1 MKDKTFDDQCADWN
15 AIALEQDKV
24 PDLIGQARV
33 KKQLNFH
40 FKGYMANGI
49 MPTIMFTAPR
59 GCGKTML
66 ATALANLL
74 KLRDN
79 NKRKIIFN
87 CSQLRNLRQFW
98 NEIIIPHVN
107 DKDCTI
113 IFDEASELPKDVMMA
128 LLTILNP
135 NKENRNTFVY
145 EEYQVDFDFSRQTF
159 MFATTEG
166 QSIFHALMDRMERI
180 DLQDYNI
187 DELGKI
193 VLIGL
198 SDYEIDADAL
208 LKVATV
214 LRGNARAAQKMAG
227 HIKTYLDGNSKTKFT
242 LDDWNSLRD
251 EKSILP
257 LGLLEKE
264 LEILGILSRK
274 KETRLTELA
283 AITCLSKGAIQRDYE
298 MFLMK
303 QGLMEIAPAGRSLTT
318 KGHKYMRGIKREG
331 ICGI

>member
-1 MKDKTFDDQCADWN
+1 
-15 AIALEQDKV
+15 
-24 PDLIGQARV
+24 
-33 KKQLNFH
+33 
-40 FKGYMANGI
+40 
-49 MPTIMFTAPR
+49 MPSIMFTAPR
-59 GCGKTML
+59 GCGKTMI
-66 ATALANLL
+66 ATALASLL
-74 KLRDN
+74 KVRDN
-79 NKRKIIFN
+79 SKRKIIFN

-98 NEIIIPHVN
+98 NEIIIPHVH

-113 IFDEASELPKDVMMA
+113 IFDEASELPKDVAMA

-135 NKENRNTFVY
+135 NKDNRNTFAY
-145 EEYQVDFDFSRQTF
+145 EDYSVDFDFSRQTF

-180 DLQDYNI
+180 DLQEYSV

-193 VLIGL
+193 VLLGL
-198 SDYEIDADAL
+198 EDYVIEVDAL
-208 LKVATV
+208 AQVATV

-227 HIKTYLDGNSKTKFT
+227 HIKTYLDGNGKTKFT
-242 LDDWNSLRD
+242 VEDWKDLQKQ
-251 EKSILP
+251 KSILP

-264 LEILGILSRK
+264 LELLTILSRK

-283 AITCLSKGAIQRDYE
+283 AITCLSKGSIQKDYE

-318 KGHKYMRGIKREG
+318 KGHKYLKDLRKAAA
-331 ICGI
+331 

>member
-15 AIALEQDKV
+15 AVALEQDKV
-24 PDLIGQARV
+24 PNLIGQARV

-74 KLRDN
+74 KVRDS
-79 NKRKIIFN
+79 NKKKIIFN

-135 NKENRNTFVY
+135 NKDNRNTFVY

-166 QSIFHALMDRMERI
+166 QTIFHALMDRCERV
-180 DLQDYNI
+180 DLEEYTY

-193 VLIGL
+193 VKLTVPTVEFGDGL
-198 SDYEIDADAL
+198 LTEI
-208 LKVATV
+208 ATV
-214 LRGNARAAQKMAG
+214 LRGNARAAQKMA
-227 HIKTYLDGNSKTKFT
+227 IKIQMWLDANGGYKFLAADWKDLMYT
-242 LDDWNSLRD
+242 LG
-251 EKSILP
+251 IAP
-257 LGLLEKE
+257 LGLRAKEIEILRVLRDSRDSSLTRLGSKTGMTPESLRRDYELYLMKVDLLEISTAGRNITPEGKDYLKELEKE
-264 LEILGILSRK
+264 
-274 KETRLTELA
+274 A
-283 AITCLSKGAIQRDYE
+283 A
-298 MFLMK
+298 
-303 QGLMEIAPAGRSLTT
+303 
-318 KGHKYMRGIKREG
+318 
-331 ICGI
+331 

>member
-1 MKDKTFDDQCADWN
+1 M
-15 AIALEQDKV
+15 I
-24 PDLIGQARV
+24 
-33 KKQLNFH
+33 
-40 FKGYMANGI
+40 
-49 MPTIMFTAPR
+49 
-59 GCGKTML
+59 
-66 ATALANLL
+66 ATALASLL
-74 KLRDN
+74 KVRDT

-98 NEIIIPHVN
+98 NEIVIPHIH

-113 IFDEASELPKDVMMA
+113 IFDEASELPKDVAMA

-135 NKENRNTFVY
+135 NKDNRNTFAY
-145 EEYQVDFDFSRQTF
+145 EDYSVDFDFSRQTF

-180 DLQDYNI
+180 DLQEYSV

-193 VLIGL
+193 VLLGL
-198 SDYEIDADAL
+198 EDYVIEVDAL
-208 LKVATV
+208 AQVATV

-227 HIKTYLDGNSKTKFT
+227 HIKTYLDGNGKTKFT
-242 LDDWNSLRD
+242 VEDWKDLQKQ
-251 EKSILP
+251 KSILP

-264 LEILGILSRK
+264 LELLTILSRK

-283 AITCLSKGAIQRDYE
+283 AITCLSKGSIQKDYE

-318 KGHKYMRGIKREG
+318 KGHKYLKDLRKAAA
-331 ICGI
+331 

>member
-1 MKDKTFDDQCADWN
+1 MAKEPTFDERIADWN
-15 AIALEQDKV
+15 TVCNTKDQV
-24 PDLIGQARV
+24 PKLIGQDRV
-33 KKQLNFH
+33 KSQLNFH
-40 FKGYMANGI
+40 FKGYLANGI
-49 MPTIMFTAPR
+49 MPSIMFTAPR

-74 KLRDN
+74 KVRDT

-98 NEIIIPHVN
+98 NEIVIPHVN

-135 NKENRNTFVY
+135 NKDNRNTFAY
-145 EEYQVDFDFSRQTF
+145 EDYTVDFDFSRQTF

-180 DLQDYNI
+180 DLQEYNI

-193 VLIGL
+193 VLLGL
-198 SDYEIDADAL
+198 EDYKVNADAL
-208 LKVATV
+208 LEVATV

-227 HIKTYLDGNSKTKFT
+227 HIKTYLDGNGKSEFT
-242 LDDWNSLRD
+242 LKDWKELCKQ
-251 EKSILP
+251 KSILP
-257 LGLLEKE
+257 LGLIEKE
-264 LEILGILSRK
+264 LEILNILSRK
-274 KETRLTELA
+274 KETRLTELS
-283 AITCLSKGAIQRDYE
+283 AITCLSKGSIQKDYE
-298 MFLMK
+298 LFLMK
-303 QGLMEIAPAGRSLTT
+303 QGLIEIAPAGRSLTT
-318 KGHKYMRGIKREG
+318 KGHKYLRELAA
-331 ICGI
+331 

>member
-1 MKDKTFDDQCADWN
+1 
-15 AIALEQDKV
+15 
-24 PDLIGQARV
+24 
-33 KKQLNFH
+33 
-40 FKGYMANGI
+40 
-49 MPTIMFTAPR
+49 
-59 GCGKTML
+59 ML

-74 KLRDN
+74 KMRDN

-135 NKENRNTFVY
+135 NKDNRNTFVY

-180 DLQDYNI
+180 DLQDYNLE
-187 DELGKI
+187 ELGKI

-198 SDYEIDADAL
+198 SDYEVTADAL
-208 LKVATV
+208 VEVATV

-227 HIKTYLDGNSKTKFT
+227 HIKTYLDGNDKKKFT
-242 LDDWNSLRD
+242 LDDWNDLRS

-264 LEILGILSRK
+264 LEILSILARK

-318 KGHKYMRGIKREG
+318 KGHKYIKTLDRKLA
-331 ICGI
+331 

>member
-1 MKDKTFDDQCADWN
+1 
-15 AIALEQDKV
+15 
-24 PDLIGQARV
+24 
-33 KKQLNFH
+33 
-40 FKGYMANGI
+40 MA
-49 MPTIMFTAPR
+49 TT
-59 GCGKTML
+59 
-66 ATALANLL
+66 LANLL
-74 KLRDN
+74 KVRDT

-98 NEIIIPHVN
+98 NEIVIPHIH
-107 DKDCTI
+107 DKDCTV
-113 IFDEASELPKDVMMA
+113 IFDEASELPKDVAMA

-135 NKENRNTFVY
+135 NKDNRNTFAY
-145 EEYQVDFDFSRQTF
+145 EDYQVDFDFSRQTF

-180 DLQDYNI
+180 DLQEYSV

-208 LKVATV
+208 TKVATV

-227 HIKTYLDGNSKTKFT
+227 HIKTYLDGNGLTKFT
-242 LDDWNSLRD
+242 LNDWKKLQQ

-264 LEILGILSRK
+264 LEKL
-274 KETRLTELA
+274 LTLR
-283 AITCLSKGAIQRDYE
+283 SIQD
-298 MFLMK
+298 
-303 QGLMEIAPAGRSLTT
+303 
-318 KGHKYMRGIKREG
+318 
-331 ICGI
+331 